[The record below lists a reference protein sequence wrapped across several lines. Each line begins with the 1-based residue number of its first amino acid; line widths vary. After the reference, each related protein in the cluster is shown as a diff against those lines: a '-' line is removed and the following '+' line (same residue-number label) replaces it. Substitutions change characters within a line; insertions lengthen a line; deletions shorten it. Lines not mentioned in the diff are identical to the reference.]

1 MGLFSSKSKSKT
13 TQNTTYTD
21 NSVDINNA
29 ATLGAMSSD
38 NVVVGT
44 GGSYQYYEQGLT
56 GENLNNVLGT
66 VENLSNQN
74 SSLLSQTFDK
84 MVGSVQNSAET
95 AIKTT
100 AEAYA
105 ESDDEFR
112 RAIDGVRPIVMYVM
126 FAAVAYFIFKGSK

>member
-1 MGLFSSKSKSKT
+1 MGLFSSKSKSKSVT
-13 TQNTTYTD
+13 YTTYTD
-21 NSVDINNA
+21 NSRNTDSA
-29 ATLGAMSSD
+29 ASLGSLAHDNIVLGPDSSY
-38 NVVVGT
+38 VERGM
-44 GGSYQYYEQGLT
+44 T
-56 GENLNNVLGT
+56 GENLNAVLGT

-112 RAIDGVRPIVMYVM
+112 RAIDGIRPLVMYLM